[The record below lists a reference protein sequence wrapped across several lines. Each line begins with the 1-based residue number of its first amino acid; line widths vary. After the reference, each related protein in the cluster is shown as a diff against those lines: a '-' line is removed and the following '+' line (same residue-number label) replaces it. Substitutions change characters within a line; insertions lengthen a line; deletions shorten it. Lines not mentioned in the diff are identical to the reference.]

1 MKLNSKILC
10 IFIALLAICMII
22 SAASAVDLVNDFN
35 NDNFEVKIASESN
48 FTDTVN
54 IATNNMKLLIFEN
67 SGSDSSDVNSIIY
80 FKDSTSDKNQISG
93 FIKDLEKDGSKV
105 EETDKYVV
113 LKNAHNSNDFNISE
127 NIDGLFNFA
136 GGLVSSDGLNV
147 SADGNSISL
156 SSNGFEVSSAD
167 GENVSVTSEG
177 ISVSGNSSAGNETVN
192 VSSDVDSN
200 IKNSDYSIYMKN
212 QNNGEVIVI
221 SGNNLELLK
230 SMAETVSFNEN

>member
-1 MKLNSKILC
+1 
-10 IFIALLAICMII
+10 MII
-22 SAASAVDLVNDFN
+22 SAASAVDLVNNFSNGD
-35 NDNFEVKIASESN
+35 FEVKVASGTN
-48 FTDTVN
+48 FTDSVN
-54 IATNNMKLLIFEN
+54 VTTNNMKLLIFEN
-67 SGSDSSDVNSIIY
+67 SGIDSSDVNSIIY
-80 FKDSTSDKNQISG
+80 FKDSTADKNQIND

-113 LKNAHNSNDFNISE
+113 LKNSQNSKDFNISD

-156 SSNGFEVSSAD
+156 SSNGIEVSSAD

-177 ISVSGNSSAGNETVN
+177 ISVSGNSSEGNESVN

-200 IKNSDYSIYMKN
+200 IKNSDYSIYLKN
-212 QNNGEVIVI
+212 QDNGEVIVI

-230 SMAETVSFNEN
+230 SMAETVSFNGN